1 MTSLKKTLSVSM
13 AAAMLAAA
21 VLATATPAE
30 AQRWRGHHRGYG
42 GGGALAAGVIGGL
55 ALGALA
61 AGAARAEPVDEC
73 WEERRPVYNRAGQV
87 VGSRIVPVCN

>member
-30 AQRWRGHHRGYG
+30 AQRWRGHHRGY